1 MNRPSLLIFLTL
13 IFFSAGAAAQDTLPE
28 FSVVQK
34 PNNRSVISWTN
45 SYRSISQ
52 ISIQR
57 SFDSIRNFKT
67 IITVPDPSVEQN
79 GFVDTRPVG
88 SKVYYRLFIVLDSG
102 KYQFSASKSPAP
114 DTASGRNEPELSDNQ
129 RMVMSDSLSH
139 REVNSLNE
147 KLKPTSK
154 YTPRPERFFMV
165 KTGTGVIRV
174 SQKDFKRFKDSVLN
188 TTRDTLVFKSL
199 DTAVIHQFVARELYR
214 ASKYVFTEKYGNVM
228 LQLPDAAEK
237 KYSISFFD
245 NDRTPLFEINEVR
258 SPTLVVDKS
267 NFVHAGWFWFELYED
282 GKLKERHRL
291 YIPKEF

>member
-1 MNRPSLLIFLTL
+1 MNRPGLLIFITL
-13 IFFSAGAAAQDTLPE
+13 IFLCAGAAAQDTLPR

-34 PNNRSVISWTN
+34 SNNRSVISWTN
-45 SYRSISQ
+45 NYRSISQ

-57 SFDSIRNFKT
+57 SFDSTRNFKT
-67 IITVPDPSVEQN
+67 IITVPDPTVEQN
-79 GFVDTRPVG
+79 GFVDTRPAG

-114 DTASGRNEPELSDNQ
+114 DTASGRNEPALADNQ

-147 KLKPTSK
+147 KLKPTPK
-154 YTPRPERFFMV
+154 FTPRAERFFMV
-165 KTGTGVIRV
+165 KAGTAVIRV
-174 SQKDFKRFKDSVLN
+174 SEKNIRKFKDSVLY

-199 DTAVIHQFVARELYR
+199 DTAVIHPFAARELYR

-228 LQLPDAAEK
+228 LQLPDAPDK

-245 NDRTPLFEINEVR
+245 NDRTPLFEINEVQ
-258 SPTLVVDKS
+258 SPSLIVDKS

-282 GKLKERHRL
+282 GKLKERHRF